1 MSIISSIVSD
11 GRARAMQH
19 RKVVQISTG
28 VCRKAG
34 GVVIFQNMK
43 KIKLIIEYDGTAYH
57 GWQRQNGETT
67 IQGIVEDSVQ
77 RITGTPSSVLGA
89 SRTDAG
95 VHALGQVAVFR
106 TESRLDAGTIKK
118 ALNAVLPQDIRIL
131 DTVEVDDSFHPGDA
145 AVKKSYFYIIANERV
160 SSPFLFRYTWAVP
173 QQLDLNAMTEAAQS
187 LRGRHDFAAF
197 MGAGSDV
204 QETVREIYSLSIER
218 LDSVDFMTGRLRG
231 DFIRIWTEANG
242 FLRHMV
248 RNIVGTLVETGR
260 GRIPADRIT
269 GILHSRDRRLAGQ
282 TAPAK
287 GLFLERIV
295 Y

>member
-1 MSIISSIVSD
+1 
-11 GRARAMQH
+11 MQ
-19 RKVVQISTG
+19 IFSG

-34 GVVIFQNMK
+34 VVLIFQNMR
-43 KIKLIIEYDGTAYH
+43 KIKLLIEYDGTVYH
-57 GWQRQNGETT
+57 GWQIQNDETT
-67 IQGIVEDSVQ
+67 IQGIVQDSVQ

-95 VHALGQVAVFR
+95 VHALGQMAVFR

-131 DTVEVDDSFHPGDA
+131 EAAEVDDSFHPRDA

-160 SSPFLFRYTWAVP
+160 PSAFLFRYTWPVP
-173 QQLDLNAMTEAAQS
+173 QQLDLNAMAEAS
-187 LRGRHDFAAF
+187 KVFIGRHDFAAF

-204 QETVREIYSLSIER
+204 RDTVRELYSLNIER
-218 LDSVDFMTGRLRG
+218 LDSVDFMTGSLRG
-231 DFIRIWTEANG
+231 DFVKIWAEANG

-260 GRIPADRIT
+260 GKIPADRMQE
-269 GILHSRDRRLAGQ
+269 ILESHDRRRAGQ

>member
-1 MSIISSIVSD
+1 M
-11 GRARAMQH
+11 
-19 RKVVQISTG
+19 VQIFTG

-34 GVVIFQNMK
+34 VVLIFQNMR
-43 KIKLIIEYDGTAYH
+43 KIKLLIEYDGTAYH
-57 GWQRQNGETT
+57 GWQIQNDETT
-67 IQGIVEDSVQ
+67 VQGIIADSVQ
-77 RITGTPSSVLGA
+77 RITGTPSSILGA

-106 TESRLDAGTIKK
+106 TEARLDEGTIKK

-131 DTVEVDDSFHPGDA
+131 EAYEVDDSFHPRNA
-145 AVKKSYFYIIANERV
+145 AVKKSYFYIIVNQRL
-160 SSPFLFRYTWAVP
+160 SSAFLFRYTWTVS
-173 QQLDLNAMTEAAQS
+173 QQLDLNAMAEASKA

-204 QETVREIYSLSIER
+204 RDTVREINSLNIER
-218 LDSVDFMTGRLRG
+218 HDRVDFMTGCLRG
-231 DFIRIWTEANG
+231 NFIKIRAEANG

-248 RNIVGTLVETGR
+248 RNIVGTLVATGR
-260 GRIPADRIT
+260 GRIPADRMQE
-269 GILHSRDRRLAGQ
+269 ILQSRDRKLAGQ